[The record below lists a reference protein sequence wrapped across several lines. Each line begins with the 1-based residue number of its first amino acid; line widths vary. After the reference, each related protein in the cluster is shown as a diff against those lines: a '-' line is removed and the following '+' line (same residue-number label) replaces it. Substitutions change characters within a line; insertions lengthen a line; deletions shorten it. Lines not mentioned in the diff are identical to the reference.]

1 MMDGTTTKEMDDL
14 EKIKIYYQYKARLQ
28 DLKIQRIKLHINLK
42 KVDEEEVKI
51 RKHLGN
57 MPDPLKE
64 D

>member
-1 MMDGTTTKEMDDL
+1 MSGTITKEMDDL
-14 EKIKIYYQYKARLQ
+14 EKIKIFYQYKARLQ
-28 DLKIQRIKLHINLK
+28 DLKIQRIKLRINLE

-51 RKHLGN
+51 RAHLDN